1 MEPSS
6 VSPSELSED
15 NNLPARLAAQAAG
28 FTHQHHSMECVP
40 HDSAQQCTKPPL
52 LLEERGS

>member
-1 MEPSS
+1 M
-6 VSPSELSED
+6 SPSELSED